1 MTEEDFDPAAEM
13 PIVVTESLVESQI
26 REYAED
32 WHNYATVYA
41 EMIDLFNRSPTMTVG
56 IVRGVPT
63 ITVTEMLTALK
74 RRLPDLQAM
83 LDETIVMLL
92 ATIFSLKTGAIITQQ
107 FILVD
112 AEFALLMAVLE
123 EEGCF

>member
-1 MTEEDFDPAAEM
+1 MTDANFDTTAEM
-13 PIVVTESLVESQI
+13 PIVVTETLVESQI

-32 WHNYATVYA
+32 WHNYATVYT

-56 IVRGVPT
+56 VVRGVPT

-92 ATIFSLKTGAIITQQ
+92 ATIFSLKTGAVITQQ